1 MDLQASKLELVKRI
15 IDIDN
20 PLMIDSLLSVL
31 KQADEK
37 KPCLSDS
44 DKQEIRL
51 GLKQLDRGERI
62 SMEAFLEKHK

>member
-15 IDIDN
+15 VDLDN
-20 PLMIDSLLSVL
+20 PLTIDSLLSVL

-37 KPCLSDS
+37 TPCLSDS

-51 GLKQLDRGERI
+51 GLEQLDRGERI